1 MKTILKIQ
9 NCIAHLPQIN
19 YTGAPLSLNI
29 KRGEIVSIL
38 GPDYSGKMEWLR
50 TFAGLTEP
58 AQGDVLYE
66 ATNTRCQN
74 RKQWEL
80 LRRKLAY
87 VSSGTSLLSAANGL
101 ANVMLPAKYHQ
112 LDEHQALR
120 NQALSL
126 MIELGVQNQHD
137 ILPAAMRRDQRYR
150 LALARAL
157 MLNPEVLVLEN
168 PFIHS
173 DAAGS
178 HKLKEFFLTQA
189 KVHNTAVLI
198 MSHDIDFSL
207 KHAQQIIFVS
217 GEQVYCFS
225 SAEQFIG
232 SEISSIRKYLDQP
245 GIH

>member
-1 MKTILKIQ
+1 METVLNIQ

-19 YTGAPLSLNI
+19 YTGTPLSLKI

-38 GPDYSGKMEWLR
+38 GPDYSGKMEWLH
-50 TFAGLTEP
+50 TFAGLNEP
-58 AQGDVLYE
+58 AHGDVLYE
-66 ATNTRCQN
+66 TISTRCQN

-80 LRRKLAY
+80 LRQKLAY

-120 NQALSL
+120 NQAMSL
-126 MIELGVQNQHD
+126 MLELNVQKQHD
-137 ILPAAMRRDQRYR
+137 VLPAAMRRDQRYR

-157 MLNPEVLVLEN
+157 MLNPEVLILEN

-178 HKLKEFFLTQA
+178 RKLKEFFLTQA
-189 KVHNTAVLI
+189 KVHKTALLI

-217 GEQVYCFS
+217 GEQVHCFS
-225 SAEQFIG
+225 STEQFLS
-232 SEISSIRKYLDQP
+232 SEISSIRKYLEQP

>member
-1 MKTILKIQ
+1 METVLKIQ
-9 NCIAHLPQIN
+9 SCIAQLPYIN
-19 YTGAPLSLNI
+19 YTGTPVSLNI

-50 TFAGLTEP
+50 TFAGLSEP
-58 AQGDVLYE
+58 VHGDVLYE
-66 ATNTRCQN
+66 TVSTRCQS
-74 RKQWEL
+74 RREWEQ
-80 LRRKLAY
+80 LRRKLGY
-87 VSSGTSLLSAANGL
+87 VSSGTSLLSATSGL

-112 LDEHQALR
+112 LDEQQALR
-120 NQALSL
+120 NQAMSL
-126 MIELGVQNQHD
+126 MVELEVQNQHNV
-137 ILPAAMRRDQRYR
+137 LPAAMRRDQRYR

-178 HKLKEFFLTQA
+178 RKLKEFFLTQA
-189 KVHNTAVLI
+189 KVHNTALLI

-225 SAEQFIG
+225 STEQFFA

-245 GIH
+245 GIR

>member
-1 MKTILKIQ
+1 MDTVLKIQ
-9 NCIAHLPQIN
+9 NCIAHLPYIN
-19 YTGAPLSLNI
+19 YTGTPISLNI

-38 GPDYSGKMEWLR
+38 GPDYSGKMEWLH
-50 TFAGLTEP
+50 TFAGLSEP
-58 AQGDVLYE
+58 AQGDVVYDRV
-66 ATNTRCQN
+66 NTRCQS
-74 RKQWEL
+74 RREWEQ
-80 LRRKLAY
+80 LRRKLGY

-112 LDEHQALR
+112 LDEQQALR
-120 NQALSL
+120 NQAMSL
-126 MIELGVQNQHD
+126 MVELEVQAQHNV
-137 ILPAAMRRDQRYR
+137 LPAAMRRDQRYR

-157 MLNPEVLVLEN
+157 MLDPDVLVLEN

-178 HKLKEFFLTQA
+178 RKLKDFFLTQA
-189 KVHNTAVLI
+189 KVHNTALLI

-207 KHAQQIIFVS
+207 KYAQQIIFVS

-225 SAEQFIG
+225 STEQFVG